1 MWVWGVHFAPCRL
14 ARMLATWWGSD
25 YLMGLEAVMHASCTQ
40 HIVRY
45 TNIDECS
52 VVHCNASSLDVDIRC
67 QRGSLP
73 QNGKAQMI
81 SSFRTVLFLIFYI
94 QISCETYTPPSRAS
108 PNSGNSQGLLAL
120 DGASESCI
128 RIGCDPVYNFPAMTE
143 WELPII
149 VCHAART

>member
-1 MWVWGVHFAPCRL
+1 
-14 ARMLATWWGSD
+14 
-25 YLMGLEAVMHASCTQ
+25 MGLEAVMHASCTQ

-81 SSFRTVLFLIFYI
+81 PSFRTVLFLIFYI
-94 QISCETYTPPSRAS
+94 QISCARSRNLHPSIARARE
-108 PNSGNSQGLLAL
+108 
-120 DGASESCI
+120 SEL
-128 RIGCDPVYNFPAMTE
+128 RE
-143 WELPII
+143 
-149 VCHAART
+149 